1 MGQTWVRSGGL
12 HLGGRP
18 SLNPFQVATD
28 CEGALCG
35 GQWFVAGQLLAVEP
49 WVSGFMLAVKVVR
62 RTVVWVLL
70 LSLPMVFWGS
80 EMLKGI
86 VTEAEKP
93 VAADES
99 TYRCWKTG
107 FARFRVEIDTGEPL
121 KLGVLIRSHQ
131 EVFWQAFV
139 YENVP
144 AICYRCG
151 RIGHSDEEC
160 HFPSEEKEGGHLL
173 RPENFMAVE
182 GEAASEVL
190 ATVTPPRM
198 GPWMATSRIRQ
209 PRPVRVPVKPKGMVD
224 SNPDSSTPNSSPSRP
239 SSP

>member
-1 MGQTWVRSGGL
+1 MVSSGAGAATAAPLDGASDFAGGAGTASKVFFEGARIFRGGNDGGSDAVGGCVRPGAQSWPVSAVGVDCERSQGMGQTWVRSGGL

-86 VTEAEKP
+86 VT
-93 VAADES
+93 
-99 TYRCWKTG
+99 
-107 FARFRVEIDTGEPL
+107 
-121 KLGVLIRSHQ
+121 
-131 EVFWQAFV
+131 
-139 YENVP
+139 
-144 AICYRCG
+144 
-151 RIGHSDEEC
+151 
-160 HFPSEEKEGGHLL
+160 
-173 RPENFMAVE
+173 
-182 GEAASEVL
+182 
-190 ATVTPPRM
+190 
-198 GPWMATSRIRQ
+198 
-209 PRPVRVPVKPKGMVD
+209 
-224 SNPDSSTPNSSPSRP
+224 
-239 SSP
+239 